1 MMLQTSRVALRITKA
16 SASPSMSRSAGRA
29 FSTSMVQ
36 NKDVQNITVFGAGLM
51 GAGIAQVLAHKGK
64 FNVTL
69 SDVTDKA
76 LANGQN
82 IISKSLARIA
92 KKAMAESSAD
102 EQAQF
107 VKGVVDSIK
116 MTTDPAEAA
125 KDTDLVIEA
134 IIENVG
140 IKKDLF
146 GFLDGKA
153 PKDAL
158 FASNTS
164 SLSITDVAEAVS
176 AQRQE
181 LFGGELPRF
190 QPRSSDE
197 VIRTTKTSNDTF
209 DSLTE
214 VAKRMGKTPVACI
227 DSPGFIVNRLLVPY
241 MLEAIRLVERGEA
254 TAKDVDIAMKLGAG
268 YPMGPFELA
277 DLVGLDT
284 LSHIAKGWRETR
296 VKTGEI
302 TAEAVS
308 ESKLLEDLV
317 KQGKLG
323 KKSGEKG
330 GFYEYPAPAKK

>member
-1 MMLQTSRVALRITKA
+1 MDADTALLA
-16 SASPSMSRSAGRA
+16 RS
-29 FSTSMVQ
+29 
-36 NKDVQNITVFGAGLM
+36 FGAGLM

-92 KKAMAESSAD
+92 KKSMSEASAD

-116 MTTDPAEAA
+116 VTTDPEAA
-125 KDTDLVIEA
+125 VKDTDLVIEA

-181 LFGGELPRF
+181 LFAGELPPTALTCMHRGVEQALTNVLCFSLACCRF
-190 QPRSSDE
+190 PRLQPGTSDE
-197 VIRTTKTSNDTF
+197 VSNN
-209 DSLTE
+209 SVSGPPSASILSC
-214 VAKRMGKTPVACI
+214 VQLLI
-227 DSPGFIVNRLLVPY
+227 IIVLHL
-241 MLEAIRLVERGEA
+241 
-254 TAKDVDIAMKLGAG
+254 
-268 YPMGPFELA
+268 
-277 DLVGLDT
+277 
-284 LSHIAKGWRETR
+284 
-296 VKTGEI
+296 
-302 TAEAVS
+302 
-308 ESKLLEDLV
+308 
-317 KQGKLG
+317 
-323 KKSGEKG
+323 
-330 GFYEYPAPAKK
+330 PASFQAR